1 MWQKLNQIDIYDLE
15 MARIQLVNAIQLV
28 SAAPRSYLKNSKD
41 NRKDWLMW
49 DVGINSMI
57 CKEFGT
63 KEKIRVALDI
73 EQFVLSLFGKKDHI
87 EHLVLSGI
95 TYPMAFGWMK
105 IKLDSF
111 HLKGETYNDEST
123 YSIDHALGVN
133 DEMNVTN
140 QIVFNDLTIYFSNAY
155 NLFIQLKN
163 ELNIH
168 GEMVVNPKN
177 MNLVLIPEKD
187 GQKFNFGFS
196 PGDQDYPEPYFYIQ
210 LNKANESII
219 NKLKE
224 TNEIRNTKNWNGL
237 VFLASEFLTLDPDDE
252 KKRVLN
258 FFRQNY
264 SILIES

>member
-1 MWQKLNQIDIYDLE
+1 MWQKLNRIDIYDLE
-15 MARIQLVNAIQLV
+15 IARIQLVNAIQLV
-28 SAAPRSYLKNSKD
+28 SAAPRSYLTNSNN

-49 DVGINSMI
+49 DVETNSML

-63 KEKIRVALDI
+63 KEKVQVTLDI
-73 EQFVLSLFGKKDHI
+73 EQFVLSLFGTKDHI

-111 HLKGETYNDEST
+111 HLNGEKYNDEST
-123 YSIDHALGVN
+123 YSIEQTLGVN

-140 QIVFNDLTIYFSNAY
+140 QNVFNNLTIYFSNAY

-168 GEMVVNPKN
+168 GKTLINPEN
-177 MNLVLIPEKD
+177 MNLTLIPEEEE
-187 GQKFNFGFS
+187 QKFSFGFS
-196 PGDQDYPEPYFYIQ
+196 PGDKDYPEPYFYIQ
-210 LNKANESII
+210 LENVDENMLYQ
-219 NKLKE
+219 LKE
-224 TNEIRNTKNWNGL
+224 TNEIWNTKNWNGL

-252 KKRVLN
+252 KTRVMD
-258 FFRQNY
+258 FFKNNY
-264 SILIES
+264 SILI